1 MKFFDALIEFFTY
14 SEKENERR
22 WQEFL
27 MLAEYLTENLPF
39 AVREK
44 LGKKKLHPSTDSNIG
59 IFDFTMTDIIWW
71 KEKKSATNFIVKDDK
86 QFKKEVKLA
95 LLEIMDQYAATMGEN
110 LAKQAKTILKKLETE
125 GEDAA

>member
-27 MLAEYLTENLPF
+27 KLAEYLTENLPF
-39 AVREK
+39 EVRQK
-44 LGKKKLHPSTDSNIG
+44 LGNKKLNPSTDSNIG
-59 IFDFTMTDIIWW
+59 IFDFTMTDILWW
-71 KEKKSATNFIVKDDK
+71 KEKRSATNFIMKDDK

-95 LLEIMDQYAATMGEN
+95 LLEIMDKYSAAMGEK

>member
-27 MLAEYLTENLPF
+27 KLAEYLTENLPF
-39 AVREK
+39 EIRQK
-44 LGKKKLHPSTDSNIG
+44 LGNKKLHPSTDSNIG
-59 IFDFTMTDIIWW
+59 IFDFTMTDILWW
-71 KEKKSATNFIVKDDK
+71 KEKKSATCFIMKDDK
-86 QFKKEVKLA
+86 EFKKEVKLA
-95 LLEIMDQYAATMGEN
+95 LLEIMDQYSAAMGEK

-125 GEDAA
+125 GVDAD

>member
-27 MLAEYLTENLPF
+27 KLAEYLTENLPLE
-39 AVREK
+39 VRQK
-44 LGKKKLHPSTDSNIG
+44 LGNKKLHPSTDSNVG
-59 IFDFTMTDIIWW
+59 IFEFTMTDILWW
-71 KEKKSATNFIVKDDK
+71 KEKRSTVSFIMKDDK

-95 LLEIMDQYAATMGEN
+95 LLEIMDHYSAAMGEN

-125 GEDAA
+125 GEDAE

>member
-27 MLAEYLTENLPF
+27 KLAEYLTENLPF

-44 LGKKKLHPSTDSNIG
+44 LGKKKLRPSADANIG
-59 IFDFTMTDIIWW
+59 IFDFTMTDILWW
-71 KEKKSATNFIVKDDK
+71 KEKRSATNFIMKDDK
-86 QFKKEVKLA
+86 EFKKEVKIA
-95 LLEIMDQYAATMGEN
+95 LLEIMDQYSATMGEK

>member
-27 MLAEYLTENLPF
+27 KIAEYLTENLPF
-39 AVREK
+39 EVREK
-44 LGKKKLHPSTDSNIG
+44 LGNKKLHPSTDSNIG
-59 IFDFTMTDIIWW
+59 IFDFTMTDILWW
-71 KEKKSATNFIVKDDK
+71 KEKRSATNFILKDDK

-95 LLEIMDQYAATMGEN
+95 LLEIMDKYSAAMGEK

>member
-27 MLAEYLTENLPF
+27 KLAEYLTENLPF
-39 AVREK
+39 EVRQK
-44 LGKKKLHPSTDSNIG
+44 LGDKKLHPSTDSNIG
-59 IFDFTMTDIIWW
+59 IFDFTMTDILWW
-71 KEKKSATNFIVKDDK
+71 KEKRSATNFIMKDDK

-95 LLEIMDQYAATMGEN
+95 LLEIMDKYSAAMGEK
-110 LAKQAKTILKKLETE
+110 LAKQAKSILKKLETE

>member
-27 MLAEYLTENLPF
+27 KLAEYLTEKLPF
-39 AVREK
+39 EVRQK
-44 LGKKKLHPSTDSNIG
+44 LGNKKLHPSTDDSIG
-59 IFDFTMTDIIWW
+59 FFDFTMTDILWW
-71 KEKKSATNFIVKDDK
+71 KEKKSATSFIMKDDK
-86 QFKKEVKLA
+86 KFKKEVKLA
-95 LLEIMDQYAATMGEN
+95 LLEVMDNYSAAMGEK
-110 LAKQAKTILKKLETE
+110 LAKQAKTIIKKLETE

>member
-22 WQEFL
+22 WEEFL
-27 MLAEYLTENLPF
+27 KLAEYLTENLPF
-39 AVREK
+39 AVRDK
-44 LGKKKLHPSTDSNIG
+44 LGKKRLNPTTDDNIG
-59 IFDFTMTDIIWW
+59 IFDFTMTDIVWW
-71 KEKKSATNFIVKDDK
+71 KEKKSATSFIMKDDK

-95 LLEIMDQYAATMGEN
+95 LLEIMDQYSAAMGEK
-110 LAKQAKTILKKLETE
+110 LAKQAKSILKRLETE

>member
-22 WQEFL
+22 WQEFQK
-27 MLAEYLTENLPF
+27 LAEYLTENLPF
-39 AVREK
+39 EVRQK
-44 LGKKKLHPSTDSNIG
+44 LGDKKLHPSTDSNIG
-59 IFDFTMTDIIWW
+59 IFDFTMTDILWW
-71 KEKKSATNFIVKDDK
+71 KEKRSATNFIMKDDR

-95 LLEIMDQYAATMGEN
+95 LLEIMDKYSAAMGEK
-110 LAKQAKTILKKLETE
+110 LAKQAKSILKKLETE

>member
-27 MLAEYLTENLPF
+27 KLAEYLTENLPF
-39 AVREK
+39 EVRQK
-44 LGKKKLHPSTDSNIG
+44 LGNKKLHPSTDTNIG
-59 IFDFTMTDIIWW
+59 IFDFTMTDILWW
-71 KEKKSATNFIVKDDK
+71 KEKKSATTFIMKDDK

-95 LLEIMDQYAATMGEN
+95 LLEIMDNYSAAMGEK
-110 LAKQAKTILKKLETE
+110 LAKQAKSILKKLETE

>member
-27 MLAEYLTENLPF
+27 KLAEYLTENLPF
-39 AVREK
+39 EVRQK
-44 LGKKKLHPSTDSNIG
+44 LGKKNLNPSTDSNIG
-59 IFDFTMTDIIWW
+59 IFDFTMTDILWW
-71 KEKKSATNFIVKDDK
+71 KEKKSATSFIMKDDQ

-95 LLEIMDQYAATMGEN
+95 LLEIMDKYSAAMGEK

-125 GEDAA
+125 GEDAV

>member
-27 MLAEYLTENLPF
+27 KLAEYLTENLPF
-39 AVREK
+39 EIREK
-44 LGKKKLHPSTDSNIG
+44 LGNKKLRPSTEDNVG
-59 IFDFTMTDIIWW
+59 IFDFTMTDILWW
-71 KEKKSATNFIVKDDK
+71 KEKRSATRFIMKDDK
-86 QFKKEVKLA
+86 QFKQEVKLA
-95 LLEIMDQYAATMGEN
+95 LLEIMDKYSAAMGEN

>member
-27 MLAEYLTENLPF
+27 KLAEYLTENLPF
-39 AVREK
+39 EIRQK
-44 LGKKKLHPSTDSNIG
+44 LGNKKLHPSTDSNIG
-59 IFDFTMTDIIWW
+59 IFDFTMTDILWW
-71 KEKKSATNFIVKDDK
+71 KEKKSATNFVMKDDRE
-86 QFKKEVKLA
+86 FKKEVKLA
-95 LLEIMDQYAATMGEN
+95 LLEIMDQYSAAMGEK

>member
-27 MLAEYLTENLPF
+27 KLAEYLTENLPF
-39 AVREK
+39 EVREK
-44 LGKKKLHPSTDSNIG
+44 LSKKNLHPSVDGNIG
-59 IFDFTMTDIIWW
+59 IFDFTMTDLLWW
-71 KEKKSATNFIVKDDK
+71 KEKRSATSFILKDDK

-95 LLEIMDQYAATMGEN
+95 LLEIMDKYSAAMGEK

>member
-22 WQEFL
+22 WQEF
-27 MLAEYLTENLPF
+27 MKLAEYLTDNLPF
-39 AVREK
+39 PVRDK
-44 LGKKKLHPSTDSNIG
+44 LGKKHLNPTTDSNVG
-59 IFDFTMTDIIWW
+59 IFDFTMTDIVWW
-71 KEKKSATNFIVKDDK
+71 KEKKSATNFVMKDDK
-86 QFKKEVKLA
+86 VFKKEVKLA
-95 LLEIMDQYAATMGEN
+95 LLEIMDQYTDAMGEK

>member
-27 MLAEYLTENLPF
+27 KIAEYLSENLPF

-44 LGKKKLHPSTDSNIG
+44 LGNKKLHPSTDSNIG
-59 IFDFTMTDIIWW
+59 IFDFTMTDILWW
-71 KEKKSATNFIVKDDK
+71 KEKKSATNFILKDDK
-86 QFKKEVKLA
+86 EFKKEVKLA
-95 LLEIMDQYAATMGEN
+95 LLEIMDKYSAAMGEK

-125 GEDAA
+125 GEDEA

>member
-27 MLAEYLTENLPF
+27 KIAEYLTENLPLE
-39 AVREK
+39 VRQK
-44 LGKKKLHPSTDSNIG
+44 LGNKKLHPTTDDNVG
-59 IFDFTMTDIIWW
+59 IFDFTMTDILWW
-71 KEKKSATNFIVKDDK
+71 KEKRTTMNFIMKDDK

-95 LLEIMDQYAATMGEN
+95 LLEIMDKYSAAMGEK
-110 LAKQAKTILKKLETE
+110 LAKQAKSILKKLETE
-125 GEDAA
+125 GEDEA

>member
-27 MLAEYLTENLPF
+27 KLAEYLTENLPF
-39 AVREK
+39 EIRDK
-44 LGKKKLHPSTDSNIG
+44 LGKKKLTPSADSNIG
-59 IFDFTMTDIIWW
+59 VFDFTMTDILWW
-71 KEKKSATNFIVKDDK
+71 KEKRSATSFILKDDK

-95 LLEIMDQYAATMGEN
+95 LLEIMDRYSAAMGEK
-110 LAKQAKTILKKLETE
+110 LAKQAKAILKKLETE

>member
-27 MLAEYLTENLPF
+27 KIAEYLTENLPF

-44 LGKKKLHPSTDSNIG
+44 LGNKKLHPSTDSNIG
-59 IFDFTMTDIIWW
+59 IFDFTMTDILWW
-71 KEKKSATNFIVKDDK
+71 KEKKSATNFILKDDK
-86 QFKKEVKLA
+86 EFKKEVKLA
-95 LLEIMDQYAATMGEN
+95 LLEIMDKYSAAMGEK

-125 GEDAA
+125 GEDEA

>member
-27 MLAEYLTENLPF
+27 KLAEYLTENLPF
-39 AVREK
+39 EVRQK
-44 LGKKKLHPSTDSNIG
+44 LGNKKLHPSTDTNIG
-59 IFDFTMTDIIWW
+59 IFDFTMTDILWW
-71 KEKKSATNFIVKDDK
+71 KEKRSATNFILKDDK

-95 LLEIMDQYAATMGEN
+95 LLEIMDNYSAAMGEK
-110 LAKQAKTILKKLETE
+110 LAKQAKSILKKLETE

>member
-27 MLAEYLTENLPF
+27 KLAEYLTENLPF

-44 LGKKKLHPSTDSNIG
+44 LAKKRLHPSTDDNVG
-59 IFDFTMTDIIWW
+59 IFDFTMTDILWW
-71 KEKKSATNFIVKDDK
+71 KEKKSATNFILKDDK

-95 LLEIMDQYAATMGEN
+95 LLEVMDQYSAAMGEK

>member
-27 MLAEYLTENLPF
+27 KLAEYLTENLPF
-39 AVREK
+39 EVRHK
-44 LGKKKLHPSTDSNIG
+44 LGDKKLHPSADSNIG
-59 IFDFTMTDIIWW
+59 IFNFTMTDILWW
-71 KEKKSATNFIVKDDK
+71 KEKKSATSFILKDDK
-86 QFKKEVKLA
+86 EFKKEVKLA
-95 LLEIMDQYAATMGEN
+95 LLEIMDKYSAAMGEK
-110 LAKQAKTILKKLETE
+110 LAKQAKSILKKLETE

>member
-27 MLAEYLTENLPF
+27 KLAEYLTENLPF
-39 AVREK
+39 EVRQK
-44 LGKKKLHPSTDSNIG
+44 LGDKKLHPSTDSNIG
-59 IFDFTMTDIIWW
+59 IFDFTMTDILWW
-71 KEKKSATNFIVKDDK
+71 KEKRSATNFIMKDDR

-95 LLEIMDQYAATMGEN
+95 LLEIMDKYSAAMGEK
-110 LAKQAKTILKKLETE
+110 LAKQAKSILKKLETE